1 MDWFRSKELRTQL
14 RTVQEW
20 TTATR
25 SSRYQFKYES
35 EVHVPTSI
43 WEDITV
49 SEWLKGKLPLQSE
62 VDFVSAIVKA
72 PITDIQQLYR
82 RQKALSV
89 PQNSLLTQDM
99 EADVQWF
106 LSSPVIDKNYLFK
119 VLFPGSWY
127 LKWVKLHPYL
137 LRFYQWYSVY
147 FTTASS
153 LFYPLSVLF
162 GPYWVLRFK
171 LGFPITLAGYFEMLF
186 KLVKM
191 FKNNLKQLAGI
202 FAYCGFY
209 VYSLIQNIDL
219 SLQLHRLREVLLGK
233 VKSVCE
239 MLKRVTLVTQ
249 AGLAGE
255 YRPAWWECFETV
267 TLSRLD
273 VKPNMYW
280 VYRLL
285 TRSQD
290 QEQLFSYFKVA
301 VMHDAL
307 FHMRQ
312 LQYPMIKYGECT
324 YFHHMCN
331 PLLGPKQVPN
341 PLSLK
346 NNLIVSGP
354 NAGGKTTYVKSLL
367 WNILLGQSLGVAAC
381 SSGCIKPFD
390 AILHHHRVKDIVG
403 DNSLF
408 QAEMAKIKETLYCL
422 GRYKSVIYFMDEPL
436 HSTHPIDGA
445 AMLKALLY
453 YLGEQKNCC
462 VVVTSHYFS
471 IQSLPGYYNVSVRAI
486 LSKESADIAFDY
498 KIYPGG
504 SKQTIGIELLRRE
517 DFPLQILESAVKL
530 KNKIYA
536 GSVNV

>member
-14 RTVQEW
+14 RAVQEW
-20 TTATR
+20 TTTTR
-25 SSRYQFKYES
+25 SSKYQFHYDS
-35 EVHVPTSI
+35 PVHVPASI

-49 SEWLKGKLPLQSE
+49 SEWLKDKLPLQSE
-62 VDFVSAIVKA
+62 VEFVSALVKA
-72 PITDIQQLYR
+72 PITDVSQLHL

-89 PQNSLLTQDM
+89 PQQSLLNQSM

-127 LKWVKLHPYL
+127 LGWVKLHPHL
-137 LRFYQWYSVY
+137 LRLYQWYSVY

-171 LGFPITLAGYFEMLF
+171 LGFPLSLAGYFDMLF

-219 SLQLHRLREVLLGK
+219 SLQLHRLRTVLLGK
-233 VKSVCE
+233 VRSVCE
-239 MLKRVTLVTQ
+239 MLQKVTAVV
-249 AGLAGE
+249 GSGV
-255 YRPAWWECFETV
+255 AWWQSFETV
-267 TLSRLD
+267 TLGHLP
-273 VKPNMYW
+273 VQPNLYW

-285 TRSQD
+285 TRAED
-290 QEQLFSYFKVA
+290 QERLFSYFKVA
-301 VMHDAL
+301 VMHDSL
-307 FHMRQ
+307 FHLRQ
-312 LQYPMIKYGECT
+312 LNYPLVRYGECT

-346 NNLIVSGP
+346 RNLIVSGP

-408 QAEMAKIKETLYCL
+408 QAEMAKIKEALYCL

-453 YLGEQKNCC
+453 YLGSRENCS

-471 IQSLPGYYNVSVRAI
+471 IQSLPGYYNVSVRAV
-486 LSKESADIAFDY
+486 LSKESTDIAFDY

-517 DFPLQILESAVKL
+517 DFPVQILESAVKL

-536 GSVNV
+536 GTVNV